1 MRRPRRP
8 SSIWRRAALAG
19 SPRTK
24 GLATKGGKSKILSA
38 IYLRSKPWRAG
49 GFGRYLHGAGEPS
62 SGSPNRCL
70 DYQKIRS
77 AGLYCRELFAIHSY
91 SVRHCTHR
99 QGTLHMAKD
108 PTKMSLKELQEL
120 EVKVKKAKLS
130 MQERSRSELRQ
141 KLESMAAQAGF
152 KLSDLFGGRGGK
164 GRKVAAKYANPDNP
178 SETWSGRGRKPRWL
192 AARLKAGDRIDKF
205 LIK

>member
-1 MRRPRRP
+1 
-8 SSIWRRAALAG
+8 
-19 SPRTK
+19 
-24 GLATKGGKSKILSA
+24 
-38 IYLRSKPWRAG
+38 
-49 GFGRYLHGAGEPS
+49 
-62 SGSPNRCL
+62 
-70 DYQKIRS
+70 
-77 AGLYCRELFAIHSY
+77 
-91 SVRHCTHR
+91 
-99 QGTLHMAKD
+99 MAKD
-108 PTKMSLKELQEL
+108 PTKMSLRELQEL
-120 EVKVKKAKLS
+120 ELKVKKAKLS

-192 AARLKAGDRIDKF
+192 AARVRAGDRVEKF